1 MRDHRQHPR
10 KFVQST
16 VAFETAEGARIEA
29 TCRDISLG
37 GMFIE
42 TTTPTRFASKLTLYM
57 PLPGLPNTVIHAT
70 VRWTKPDGMGVQF
83 GVMGARETH
92 ALMKL
97 VSDL

>member
-10 KFVQST
+10 KSVQST
-16 VAFETAEGARIEA
+16 VTFQYEDGPRVEA
-29 TCRDISLG
+29 TCRDMSLG
-37 GMFIE
+37 GMFVE
-42 TTTPTRFASKLTLYM
+42 TTTSVPFGAAVTLYL
-57 PLPGLPNTVIHAT
+57 PLPGMHSATIKAT